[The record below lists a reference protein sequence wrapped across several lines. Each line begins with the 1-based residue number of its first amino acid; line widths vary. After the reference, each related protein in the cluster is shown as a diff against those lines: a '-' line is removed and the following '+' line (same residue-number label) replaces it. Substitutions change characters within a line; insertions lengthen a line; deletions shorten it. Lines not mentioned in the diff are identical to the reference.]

1 MLRGSPGCISSERS
15 WEPTQE
21 LSIRVIY
28 QNIRSLMNKVELLK
42 VFLDDETPDV
52 FCLSE
57 HSMKLFEIE
66 NLTILKLYLSVLL
79 LQNADEQWR
88 HRNLDSSRHRLWAL

>member
-1 MLRGSPGCISSERS
+1 MLRGSPGCISSKRS

-21 LSIRVIY
+21 LSIRIVY

-57 HSMKLFEIE
+57 HSMKPFEIE
-66 NLTILKLYLSVLL
+66 NLTILKLYLSILL

-88 HRNLDSSRHRLWAL
+88 HHNLDSSRHSLWAL